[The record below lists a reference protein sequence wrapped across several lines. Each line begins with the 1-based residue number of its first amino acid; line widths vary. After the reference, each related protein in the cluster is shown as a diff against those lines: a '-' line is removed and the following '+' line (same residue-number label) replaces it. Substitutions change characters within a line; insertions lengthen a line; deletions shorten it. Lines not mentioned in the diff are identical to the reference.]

1 MDCSPR
7 VQFFSRLVSDNLF
20 YTRAT
25 GPPAA
30 VYVAYNTL
38 LIMVIILNES
48 NSVCNHTSDQ
58 QNRTTANRESDFLIT
73 SMTRDIIIHW
83 THYLFSDW
91 PRAYSEFWKSVLM
104 TSSSCTINNHIKD
117 TQGHGQYCHVWSPCM
132 ISKLNI
138 SNSRACLV
146 CRQWRSENQTFIFL
160 FRLM

>member
-73 SMTRDIIIHW
+73 SMTRDIIIH
-83 THYLFSDW
+83 
-91 PRAYSEFWKSVLM
+91 
-104 TSSSCTINNHIKD
+104 
-117 TQGHGQYCHVWSPCM
+117 
-132 ISKLNI
+132 
-138 SNSRACLV
+138 
-146 CRQWRSENQTFIFL
+146 
-160 FRLM
+160 